1 MLEKELP
8 LLEEEKRSITEK
20 MSSGDISYEEL
31 QSLSEKMI
39 ALTRQLE
46 EKEMRWLELSEME

>member
-1 MLEKELP
+1 
-8 LLEEEKRSITEK
+8 LLEEEKRSVTEK
-20 MSSGDISYEEL
+20 MSGNISYEEL